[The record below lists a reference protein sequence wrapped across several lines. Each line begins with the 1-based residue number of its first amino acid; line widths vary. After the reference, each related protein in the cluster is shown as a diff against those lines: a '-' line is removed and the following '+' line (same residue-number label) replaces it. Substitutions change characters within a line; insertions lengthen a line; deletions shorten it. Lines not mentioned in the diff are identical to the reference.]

1 MSSELS
7 TCQSVMLNPY
17 ANVEVGEPKRLK
29 DSDTW
34 TVDIKA
40 NGWPHGSNYTTYF
53 GTEAQVRAIAGGH
66 QAMEA
71 TDPDQLDVLVVDDAK
86 PEPRPMTDIGAQVFE
101 LGVALNRIGTVAS
114 W

>member
-7 TCQSVMLNPY
+7 TSQNVMLNPY

-66 QAMEA
+66 LAVDA
-71 TDPDQLDVLVVDDAK
+71 TDPAQLDALEDPK
-86 PEPRPMTDIGAQVFE
+86 PEPLSARLDMVDLATRVVGMGAVK
-101 LGVALNRIGTVAS
+101 S

>member
-7 TCQSVMLNPY
+7 TSQNVMLNPY

-66 QAMEA
+66 QAVEA
-71 TDPDQLDVLVVDDAK
+71 TDPAQLDALEEAT
-86 PEPRPMTDIGAQVFE
+86 PEPRPMTDIGAHIFE
-101 LGVALNRIGTVAS
+101 LGGYLNKISVAR